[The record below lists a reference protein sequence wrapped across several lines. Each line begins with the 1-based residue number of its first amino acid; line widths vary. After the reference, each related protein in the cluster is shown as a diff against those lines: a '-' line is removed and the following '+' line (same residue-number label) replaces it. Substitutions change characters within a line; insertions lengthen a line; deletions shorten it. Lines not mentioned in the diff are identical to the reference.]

1 MTFKSI
7 NIGGR
12 LMEFDRP
19 KVMGI
24 INVTPD
30 SFYSGSRTP
39 GCAAIERRAV
49 EMVEQGVDIFDIGG
63 YSTRSG
69 VYGTRSGADEI
80 SPEEEY
86 GRLDRGLEVLR
97 RVAPDV
103 PVSVDTFRAGVA
115 RKCVENWGVEIIND
129 IAGGTLDP
137 DMFATIADL
146 KVAYVLMHTRGTPA
160 TMQQLTDYGDVTAEV
175 LSDLMAKVR
184 QLRLLGVNDI
194 ILDPGFGFAKTVD
207 QNFRLLAELKVFVD
221 TGLPVLAG
229 LSRKSMIW
237 RSLGTTPAES
247 LTGTTVLDTVALM
260 AGADILRVH
269 DVRDAKEN
277 VLLIEKLR
285 NNSR

>member
-63 YSTRSG
+63 YSTRP
-69 VYGTRSGADEI
+69 GADEI

-97 RVAPDV
+97 RVAPEV
-103 PVSVDTFRAGVA
+103 PISVDTFRAGVA

-137 DMFATIADL
+137 DMFDTIADL

-269 DVRDAKEN
+269 DVCDAKEN

>member
-63 YSTRSG
+63 YSTRP
-69 VYGTRSGADEI
+69 GADEI

-160 TMQQLTDYGDVTAEV
+160 TMQQLNDYGDVTAEV

-194 ILDPGFGFAKTVD
+194 ILDPGFGFSKTLE
-207 QNFRLLAELKVFVD
+207 QNYTLMAHLDEFHAFDLHLLV
-221 TGLPVLAG
+221 GI
-229 LSRKSMIW
+229 SRKSMIYKL
-237 RSLGTTPAES
+237 LGGTPADS
-247 LTGTTVLDTVALM
+247 LNGTTVLNTFALLH
-260 AGADILRVH
+260 GAHILRVH
-269 DVRDAKEN
+269 DVKATVEA
-277 VLLIEKLR
+277 
-285 NNSR
+285 SRIVQQLHQS

>member
-69 VYGTRSGADEI
+69 VYGTRPGADEI

>member
-160 TMQQLTDYGDVTAEV
+160 TMLQLTDYGDVTAEV

>member
-194 ILDPGFGFAKTVD
+194 ILDPGFGFAKTTG

>member
-69 VYGTRSGADEI
+69 ADEI

-86 GRLDRGLEVLR
+86 GGLEVLR
-97 RVAPDV
+97 RVAPEV
-103 PVSVDTFRAGVA
+103 PISVDTFRAGVA

-160 TMQQLTDYGDVTAEV
+160 TMQQLTDYCDVTAEV

>member
-39 GCAAIERRAV
+39 ECEAIEHRAV

-63 YSTRSG
+63 YSTRP
-69 VYGTRSGADEI
+69 GADEI

-86 GRLDRGLEVLR
+86 ARLDRGLEVLR
-97 RVAPDV
+97 RVAPEV
-103 PVSVDTFRAGVA
+103 PISVDTFRAGVA

-146 KVAYVLMHTRGTPA
+146 KVAYVLMHTRGAPA
-160 TMQQLTDYGDVTAEV
+160 TMQQLTDYCDVTAEV

-237 RSLGTTPAES
+237 RSLDTTPAES

>member
-1 MTFKSI
+1 
-7 NIGGR
+7 
-12 LMEFDRP
+12 MEFDRP

-63 YSTRSG
+63 YSTRP
-69 VYGTRSGADEI
+69 GADEI

-86 GRLDRGLEVLR
+86 GRLERGLEVLR
-97 RVAPDV
+97 RVAPEV
-103 PVSVDTFRAGVA
+103 PISVDTFRAGVA
-115 RKCVENWGVEIIND
+115 CKCVENWGVEIIND

-137 DMFATIADL
+137 DMFDTIADL

>member
-86 GRLDRGLEVLR
+86 GRLERGLEVLR
-97 RVAPDV
+97 RVAPEV
-103 PVSVDTFRAGVA
+103 PISVDTFRAGVA

-137 DMFATIADL
+137 DMFDTIADL

-160 TMQQLTDYGDVTAEV
+160 TMQQLTDSGDVTAEV

>member
-1 MTFKSI
+1 
-7 NIGGR
+7 
-12 LMEFDRP
+12 MEFDRP

-63 YSTRSG
+63 YS
-69 VYGTRSGADEI
+69 TRSGADEI

-160 TMQQLTDYGDVTAEV
+160 TMQQLTD
-175 LSDLMAKVR
+175 
-184 QLRLLGVNDI
+184 
-194 ILDPGFGFAKTVD
+194 
-207 QNFRLLAELKVFVD
+207 
-221 TGLPVLAG
+221 
-229 LSRKSMIW
+229 
-237 RSLGTTPAES
+237 
-247 LTGTTVLDTVALM
+247 
-260 AGADILRVH
+260 
-269 DVRDAKEN
+269 
-277 VLLIEKLR
+277 
-285 NNSR
+285 